1 MNLKLGGGSYRE
13 TAMHAEACQNLKIE
27 TKSNNKLRL
36 RCAEFLHRKTWCHFF
51 SLSWLYTKKK
61 QPLLKQAQKVHMVEP
76 PKPTME
82 PWLKTPC
89 AALLQ

>member
-36 RCAEFLHRKTWCHFF
+36 RCAEFLHRKTWCQFF
-51 SLSWLYTKKK
+51 FLEVAIYEEKTTS
-61 QPLLKQAQKVHMVEP
+61 VEASTEGP
-76 PKPTME
+76 HGRAPEAYHGT
-82 PWLKTPC
+82 L
-89 AALLQ
+89 A